1 MTVAEYDTRVQD
13 TASGSVDAFAFTFP
27 IVEEGDIAVYLTPS
41 GSTPN
46 DATDIQTLN
55 VDYTV
60 SFNALPGHGGTVTF
74 TSTPSAGDTITL
86 EQNMALTQ
94 PQDFT
99 VGGAYTMAALMA
111 ALDRLTLEVTQVKY
125 LMENRGLTY
134 DATLTLGTGNTNLPK
149 LGALQYWKANASGN
163 LYAAT
168 DEEDPDVS
176 TLRSELASQTVGA
189 PGTDVIGYYDL
200 LSTTGRTLTAFLN
213 KLQGQGSSDNGGA
226 YIGYYDQVLGAATTI
241 KAQLDTLTASQQA
254 SVGEI
259 RAEIANPASDSAPSG
274 WVWMRDLTI
283 GNAASGATE
292 RANADCEDLFERIW
306 NTVSDTYAPVTP
318 GRGASAAA
326 DWGANKTI
334 QLCTTLGRAMCNQ
347 GSGAGLTTRAAGEA
361 LGEEEHTLAKAEL
374 PHHYHSLR
382 TSHFGS
388 GPETDTDLPN
398 ISKDSNPQY
407 VGSWD
412 KGITNNGAEDGL
424 AGDAHNTMQ
433 PSFFVAFRIK
443 L

>member
-27 IVEEGDIAVYLTPS
+27 IVEAGDIAVYLTPS
-41 GSTPN
+41 GATPN
-46 DATDIQTLN
+46 DVTDLQTLN

-74 TSTPSAGDTITL
+74 TSTPSAGDIITL
-86 EQNMALTQ
+86 EQDMDIKQQT
-94 PQDFT
+94 DFT

-134 DATLTLGTGNTNLPK
+134 DATLTLDTGNTNLPK
-149 LGALQYWKANASGN
+149 LAALQFWKANASGN

-168 DEEDPDVS
+168 DVEDPDVS
-176 TLRSELASQTVGA
+176 TLRSELGSQTAGA
-189 PGTDVIGYYDL
+189 PGTDVVGYYDL
-200 LSTTGRTLTAFLN
+200 LNTTGRTLTAFLN
-213 KLQGQGSSDNGGA
+213 KLQGQGSSDNGAA
-226 YIGYYDQVLGAATTI
+226 YIGYYDPVGASATTVKAALDTVIAIQAAT
-241 KAQLDTLTASQQA
+241 
-254 SVGEI
+254 VGEI
-259 RAEIANPASDSAPSG
+259 RVEIANPSSDSPPSG

-283 GNAASGATE
+283 GDASSAATE
-292 RANADCEDLFERIW
+292 RANADCEDLFLRIW
-306 NTVSDTYAPVTP
+306 DRVSDTYAPVTP

-326 DWGANKTI
+326 DWAAHKTI
-334 QLCTTLGRAMCNQ
+334 QLCTTVGRALCNQ

-361 LGEEEHTLAKAEL
+361 LGTEKHALVKQELAK
-374 PHHYHSLR
+374 HYHSLR
-382 TSHFGS
+382 TAHFGT
-388 GPETDTDLPN
+388 GPESDTDLPD
-398 ISKDSNPQY
+398 ISKQSLSEY

-412 KGITNNGAEDGL
+412 KGITNDGSEDGL
-424 AGDAHNTMQ
+424 VGQAHNNMQ